1 MIWGKETKGGTF
13 MKQILSFLCAV
24 LMLAALSACGAAE
37 EDAASSSAPAVS
49 AVVPA
54 FVEEPEPEP
63 YVPTGTNP
71 LTGLPMEP
79 EYETLRPVAVMLNN
93 LKAAQ
98 PQLGT
103 SLADIIYEVP
113 AEGGIT
119 RMMAL
124 YQTLEGENVGALGSI
139 RSSRPYYIELAL
151 GHDALYVHAG
161 GSPQAYSDIS
171 KWGVDHMDGV
181 NGGSDAKI
189 FWRDAERRRTMG
201 YEHSMLTSSESIL
214 NYLSEGHFRTEHKSN
229 YTYSQKFVEDATP
242 INGETAEHVSVK
254 FSQYKTGTF
263 DYDAATGKYM
273 VGQYGKE
280 YVDGNTEEQVGV
292 TNLLVLETAISVI
305 SGDSYGRLTVKT
317 TGEGKGTYFC
327 GGKTIPICWS
337 RANRNS
343 PFVYTTQ
350 GGIPLNLGRGNSYV
364 CILSPKTGSVTVS

>member
-1 MIWGKETKGGTF
+1 
-13 MKQILSFLCAV
+13 
-24 LMLAALSACGAAE
+24 
-37 EDAASSSAPAVS
+37 
-49 AVVPA
+49 
-54 FVEEPEPEP
+54 
-63 YVPTGTNP
+63 
-71 LTGLPMEP
+71 
-79 EYETLRPVAVMLNN
+79 
-93 LKAAQ
+93 
-98 PQLGT
+98 
-103 SLADIIYEVP
+103 
-113 AEGGIT
+113 
-119 RMMAL
+119 
-124 YQTLEGENVGALGSI
+124 
-139 RSSRPYYIELAL
+139 
-151 GHDALYVHAG
+151 
-161 GSPQAYSDIS
+161 
-171 KWGVDHMDGV
+171 MDGV

-201 YEHSMLTSSESIL
+201 YEHSMLTSGESIL

-229 YTYSQKFVEDATP
+229 YRYSQKFVEDATP
-242 INGETAEHVSVK
+242 LNGETAEYVSVK

-343 PFVYTTQ
+343 PFVYSTQ